1 MPWTQNQPNT
11 GFSGDD
17 LVESWLPID
26 ERHKSKGGLDQQGK
40 QGSMFER
47 NKAHLSWR
55 RNQPALTRNGQIQL
69 IDGGDNVIAF
79 NRLSHDQS
87 QTMLC
92 LFNFSSQTES
102 VEGVDIPPW
111 SSAFR

>member
-1 MPWTQNQPNT
+1 
-11 GFSGDD
+11 
-17 LVESWLPID
+17 
-26 ERHKSKGGLDQQGK
+26 
-40 QGSMFER
+40 MFER
-47 NKAHLSWR
+47 NKGHLSWR
-55 RNQPALTRNGQIQL
+55 RKQPALTHNGQIQL

-87 QTMLC
+87 DTMLC
-92 LFNFSSQTES
+92 LFNFSSQTLS